1 MKKIFS
7 ILSAAALVF
16 AAASCQKTPDAA
28 PLEISAYTLAES
40 ASFGETVDFT
50 VTAAEAA
57 NVTAA
62 LIKDGYVHEQV
73 ISHKEKY
80 ISLTGEGKEIYA
92 EFINKSA
99 ALTQKLRS
107 LKKGN
112 SN

>member
-1 MKKIFS
+1 MKKIIS

-62 LIKDGYVHEQV
+62 LIKDGKQLSSVTVREAQGGVFSALY
-73 ISHKEKY
+73 KEH
-80 ISLTGEGKEIYA
+80 
-92 EFINKSA
+92 
-99 ALTQKLRS
+99 R
-107 LKKGN
+107 
-112 SN
+112 